1 MERRTQQLLKELRKL
16 DPDRAAELER
26 RHAARTQA
34 AEAKVKTV
42 QERANTLTKNAYTAI
57 ASAHSDGLF
66 RTPRSRVIAY
76 AACAGQRHRGRSSVR
91 PSSRRTRGTRRIRTA
106 SSSSTDPSGDPEP
119 EGVGRSKDLT
129 RAGAPARAS
138 EYRAHSGPTAAGARV
153 VLPVHVAV
161 RPETRL
167 ASRGPEV
174 FSRRH
179 P

>member
-1 MERRTQQLLKELRKL
+1 MVPSMEEHRYTDDAYCDELADEYLWDYEPDEDDLENEWYRQKEHEYHHRRQRELFATYAVIQTR
-16 DPDRAAELER
+16 
-26 RHAARTQA
+26 Q
-34 AEAKVKTV
+34 
-42 QERANTLTKNAYTAI
+42 
-57 ASAHSDGLF
+57 
-66 RTPRSRVIAY
+66 RVF
-76 AACAGQRHRGRSSVR
+76 ACAGQRHRGRSSVR
-91 PSSRRTRGTRRIRTA
+91 PSSRRTRGTRRIRKA